1 MLTFE
6 SPQFEDRQWVQPL
19 LEAEGSFGCE
29 YNFANIYLWSRAYP
43 QKIARVEDRLLV
55 RIQGA
60 LGLSYLYPAGRG
72 PLAPAVD
79 QLAQDAAAQDKPLA
93 LVCVTE
99 EQKAA
104 LEEACPGRFQFEEDR
119 NGFDYLYD
127 VNRLADLTG
136 KKLHAKRNHIHRFD
150 EQFPDWLLEDVTPA
164 NVPECVEL
172 ERQWAAIRQEEAGED
187 VNTVSEET
195 VAVIEALYHMD
206 KLGLE
211 GALIRADGSPVA
223 FSLGGFITPEVFD
236 VNFEKSFG
244 DIQGA
249 YPAINREMAKLIRSR
264 HPQVKW
270 FNRED
275 DMGLEGL
282 RRAKLSYYPDILLT
296 KYTAREKGQGP
307 SFFL

>member
-6 SPQFEDRQWVQPL
+6 CPQFEDRQWVQPL
-19 LEAEGSFGCE
+19 LSAEADPACE
-29 YNFANIYLWSRAYP
+29 YSFASIYLWSRAWP
-43 QKIARVEDRLLV
+43 QQIARCGGRLLV
-55 RIQGA
+55 RIQGK
-60 LGLSYLYPAGRG
+60 LGLCYLYPAGSG
-72 PLAPAVD
+72 PLSAAVD
-79 QLAQDAAAQDKPLA
+79 ALAQDAVGNGVPLT

-99 EQKAA
+99 EQRAA
-104 LEEACPGRFQFEEDR
+104 LEEACPGRFAFEEDR
-119 NGFDYLYD
+119 DGFDYLYD
-127 VNRLADLTG
+127 IHRLADLPG
-136 KKLHAKRNHIHRFD
+136 KKLHAKRNHIRRFD
-150 EQFPDWLLEDVTPA
+150 DQFPDWLLENIPPA

-187 VNTVSEET
+187 GDSVSEET
-195 VAVIEALYHMD
+195 IALIEALYHMD

-223 FSLGGFITPEVFD
+223 FSLGGLITPEVFG

-249 YPAINREMAKLIRSR
+249 YPAINRELARFVRER

-270 FNRED
+270 LNRED

-282 RRAKLSYYPDILLT
+282 RKAKLSYYPDLLLV
-296 KYTAREKGQGP
+296 KHTAREVRA
-307 SFFL
+307 

>member
-1 MLTFE
+1 MELFQ
-6 SPQFEDRQWVQPL
+6 SPQFEDREWAQPL
-19 LEAEGSFGCE
+19 LSAEASPACE

-43 QKIARVEDRLLV
+43 QQIARLDDRLLV
-55 RIQGA
+55 RIQGS
-60 LGLSYLYPAGRG
+60 LGLCYLYPAGSG

-79 QLAQDAAAQDKPLA
+79 ALANHAAVNGVPLT

-99 EQKAA
+99 EQRAT
-104 LEEACPGRFQFEEDR
+104 LEAACPGRFAFEEDR
-119 NGFDYLYD
+119 DGFDYLYD
-127 VNRLADLTG
+127 VNRLADLPG
-136 KKLHAKRNHIHRFD
+136 KKLHAKRNHIRRFD
-150 EQFPDWLLEDVTPA
+150 EQFPDWLLEDITPA

-187 VNTVSEET
+187 GSTVSEET
-195 VAVIEALYHMD
+195 IALIEALYHMD

-249 YPAINREMAKLIRSR
+249 YPAINRELARLIRSR

-282 RRAKLSYYPDILLT
+282 RKAKLSYYPDLLLT
-296 KYTAREKGQGP
+296 KYTAREVER
-307 SFFL
+307 

>member
-6 SPQFEDRQWVQPL
+6 SPQFEDREWVQPL
-19 LEAEGSFGCE
+19 LAAEASPACE

-43 QKIARVEDRLLV
+43 QQIARLGDRLLV
-55 RIQGA
+55 QIQGS
-60 LGLSYLYPAGRG
+60 LGLCYLYPAGGG

-79 QLAQDAAAQDKPLA
+79 ALANHAAANGVPLT

-99 EQKAA
+99 DQRAA
-104 LEEACPGRFQFEEDR
+104 LEEACPGRFAFEEDR
-119 NGFDYLYD
+119 GGFDYLYD
-127 VNRLADLTG
+127 VNRLADLPG
-136 KKLHAKRNHIHRFD
+136 KKLHAKRNHIRRFD
-150 EQFPDWLLEDVTPA
+150 EQFPDWLLEDITPA

-187 VNTVSEET
+187 VNSVSEET

-249 YPAINREMAKLIRSR
+249 YPAINRELARLIRGR

-275 DMGLEGL
+275 DLGLEGL
-282 RRAKLSYYPDILLT
+282 RKAKLSYYPDILLT
-296 KYTAREKGQGP
+296 KYTAREVAR
-307 SFFL
+307 

>member
-1 MLTFE
+1 MVNFE
-6 SPQFEDRQWVQPL
+6 SPQFEDREWAQPL
-19 LEAEGSFGCE
+19 LEAEGSQCCE

-43 QKIARVEDRLLV
+43 QQIARLGGRLLV
-55 RIQGA
+55 QIQGS
-60 LGLSYLYPAGRG
+60 LGLCYLYPAGSG
-72 PLAPAVD
+72 PLSAAVD
-79 QLAQDAAAQDKPLA
+79 ALANHAAANGVPLT

-99 EQKAA
+99 NQRAA
-104 LEEACPGRFQFEEDR
+104 LEAACPGRFAFQEDR
-119 NGFDYLYD
+119 DGFDYLYD
-127 VNRLADLTG
+127 VNRLADLPG

-150 EQFPDWLLEDVTPA
+150 EQFPDWLLEDITPA

-187 VNTVSEET
+187 VNSVSEET

-223 FSLGGFITPEVFD
+223 FSLGGLITPEVFD

-244 DIQGA
+244 EIQGA
-249 YPAINREMAKLIRSR
+249 YPVINRELARLIRSR
-264 HPQVKW
+264 HPEVKW

-282 RRAKLSYYPDILLT
+282 RKAKLSYYPDILLT
-296 KYTAREKGQGP
+296 KYTAREAGT
-307 SFFL
+307 

>member
-6 SPQFEDRQWVQPL
+6 PPQFEDRQWVQPL
-19 LEAEGSFGCE
+19 LAAEASPACE
-29 YNFANIYLWSRAYP
+29 YNFTNIYLWSRAYP
-43 QKIARVEDRLLV
+43 QKIARLGDRLLV
-55 RIQGA
+55 QIQGS
-60 LGLSYLYPAGRG
+60 LGPCCLYPAGSG

-79 QLAQDAAAQDKPLA
+79 ALANHAADNGVPLT

-99 EQKAA
+99 DQRAA
-104 LEEACPGRFQFEEDR
+104 LEAACPGRFTFQEDR
-119 NGFDYLYD
+119 DGFDYLYD
-127 VNRLADLTG
+127 VNRLADLPG
-136 KKLHAKRNHIHRFD
+136 KKLHAKRNHIRRFD
-150 EQFPDWLLEDVTPA
+150 EQFPDWLLEDITPA

-187 VNTVSEET
+187 ASAISEET
-195 VAVIEALYHMD
+195 IALIEALYHMD

-249 YPAINREMAKLIRSR
+249 YPAINRELARLIRGR

-275 DMGLEGL
+275 DLGLEGL
-282 RRAKLSYYPDILLT
+282 RKAKLSYYPDLLLT
-296 KYTAREKGQGP
+296 KYTAREVGR
-307 SFFL
+307 

>member
-6 SPQFEDRQWVQPL
+6 SPQFEDREWAQPL
-19 LEAEGSFGCE
+19 LAAEASPACE

-43 QKIARVEDRLLV
+43 QQIARLGDRLLV
-55 RIQGA
+55 QIQGS
-60 LGLSYLYPAGRG
+60 LGLCYLYPAGSG

-79 QLAQDAAAQDKPLA
+79 ALANHAAANGVPLT

-99 EQKAA
+99 DQRAA
-104 LEEACPGRFQFEEDR
+104 LETACPGRFAFQEDR
-119 NGFDYLYD
+119 DGFDYLYD
-127 VNRLADLTG
+127 VNRLADLPG

-150 EQFPDWLLEDVTPA
+150 EQFPDWLLEDITPA

-187 VNTVSEET
+187 VNSVSEET

-244 DIQGA
+244 EIQGA
-249 YPAINREMAKLIRSR
+249 YPVINRELARLIRSR
-264 HPQVKW
+264 HPEVKW

-282 RRAKLSYYPDILLT
+282 RKAKLSYYPDILLT
-296 KYTAREKGQGP
+296 KYTAREAGT
-307 SFFL
+307 

>member
-1 MLTFE
+1 MVTFE
-6 SPQFEDRQWVQPL
+6 SPQFEDRQWVEPL
-19 LEAEGSFGCE
+19 LNAEGSQGCE
-29 YNFANIYLWSRAYP
+29 YNFTNIYLWSRAWP
-43 QKIARVEDRLLV
+43 QKIARAGERLLV
-55 RIQGA
+55 RIQGR
-60 LGLSYLYPAGRG
+60 LGLCYLYPAGSG
-72 PLAPAVD
+72 PLAPAVEA
-79 QLAQDAAAQDKPLA
+79 LCADAAAQGKPLV

-104 LEEACPGRFQFEEDR
+104 LEAACPGRFSFEEDR
-119 NGFDYLYD
+119 DGFDYIYD
-127 VNRLADLTG
+127 IDRLADLPG

-150 EQFPDWLLEDVTPA
+150 EQFPDWLLEDITPA

-172 ERQWAAIRQEEAGED
+172 ERQWAALRQEEAGED
-187 VNTVSEET
+187 IEAISEET

-223 FSLGGFITPEVFD
+223 FSLGGFITPECFD

-249 YPAINREMAKLIRSR
+249 YPAINRELARLIRER

-275 DMGLEGL
+275 DMGLDGL
-282 RRAKLSYYPDILLT
+282 RRAKLSYYPDLLLT
-296 KYTAREKGQGP
+296 KYTARGA
-307 SFFL
+307 

>member
-6 SPQFEDRQWVQPL
+6 SPQFEDRQWAQPL
-19 LEAEGSFGCE
+19 LSAEADPACE
-29 YNFANIYLWSRAYP
+29 YSFASIYLWSRAWP
-43 QKIARVEDRLLV
+43 QQIARCGGRLLV
-55 RIQGA
+55 RIQGK
-60 LGLSYLYPAGRG
+60 LGLCYLYPAGSG

-79 QLAQDAAAQDKPLA
+79 ALAQDAAANGVPLT

-99 EQKAA
+99 DQRAA
-104 LEEACPGRFQFEEDR
+104 LEEACPGRFAFEEDR
-119 NGFDYLYD
+119 DGFDYLYD
-127 VNRLADLTG
+127 IHRLADLPG
-136 KKLHAKRNHIHRFD
+136 KKLHAKRNHIRRFD
-150 EQFPDWLLEDVTPA
+150 DQFPDWLLEDITPA

-187 VNTVSEET
+187 GDSVSEET
-195 VAVIEALYHMD
+195 IALIEALYHMD

-223 FSLGGFITPEVFD
+223 FSLGGLITPEVFG

-249 YPAINREMAKLIRSR
+249 YPAINRELARFVRER

-270 FNRED
+270 LNRED

-282 RRAKLSYYPDILLT
+282 RKAKLSYYPDLLLV
-296 KYTAREKGQGP
+296 KHTAREVRA
-307 SFFL
+307 

>member
-1 MLTFE
+1 MITFE
-6 SPQFEDRQWVQPL
+6 SPRFEDRAWVQPL
-19 LEAEGSFGCE
+19 LEAEGSPGCE
-29 YNFANIYLWSRAYP
+29 YNFANIYLWSRTWS
-43 QKIARVEDRLLV
+43 QMIARCGGRVLT
-55 RIQGA
+55 RIEGR

-79 QLAQDAAAQDKPLA
+79 ELARDAAAQDRPLL
-93 LVCVTE
+93 LVCVTG

-104 LEEACPGRFQFEEDR
+104 LEAACPGRFTVEEDR
-119 NGFDYLYD
+119 DGFDYLYEVD
-127 VNRLADLTG
+127 RLADLPG

-150 EQFPDWLLEDVTPA
+150 EQFPDWLLEPITPA

-172 ERQWAAIRQEEAGED
+172 EHRWAALRREETGED
-187 VNTVSEET
+187 AETVSEET
-195 VAVIEALYHMD
+195 VALIEALYHMD

-211 GALIRADGSPVA
+211 GALIRAEGNPVA
-223 FSLGGFITPEVFD
+223 FSLGGLVTPQVFD

-249 YPAINREMAKLIRSR
+249 YPAINREMARLVRAR

-270 FNRED
+270 LNRED

-282 RRAKLSYYPDILLT
+282 RRAKLSYYPDILLA
-296 KYTAREKGQGP
+296 KYTAREA
-307 SFFL
+307 

>member
-1 MLTFE
+1 MVTFE

-19 LEAEGSFGCE
+19 LAAEGSLGCE
-29 YNFANIYLWSRAYP
+29 YNFTNIYLWSRAYP
-43 QKIARVEDRLLV
+43 QKIARLDGRLLV
-55 RIQGA
+55 RIQGR
-60 LGLSYLYPAGRG
+60 LGLCYLYPAGEG
-72 PLAPAVD
+72 PLSAAVD
-79 QLAQDAAAQDKPLA
+79 AMAADAASHSVPLT
-93 LVCVTE
+93 LVCVTQ

-104 LEEACPGRFQFEEDR
+104 LEATCPGRFTFEEDR
-119 NGFDYLYD
+119 DGFDYLYD
-127 VNRLADLTG
+127 VNRLADLPG

-150 EQFPDWLLEDVTPA
+150 EQVPDWLLEPITPA

-187 VNTVSEET
+187 VEAISEET
-195 VAVIEALYHMD
+195 IAVIEALYHME

-223 FSLGGFITPEVFD
+223 FSLGGFITPECFD

-249 YPAINREMAKLIRSR
+249 YPVINRELARLIRAR

-275 DMGLEGL
+275 DMGLDGL

-296 KYTAREKGQGP
+296 KYTAREVGA
-307 SFFL
+307 

>member
-1 MLTFE
+1 MVTFAC
-6 SPQFEDRQWVQPL
+6 PQFEDRQWVQPL
-19 LEAEGSFGCE
+19 LAAEASTACE

-43 QKIARVEDRLLV
+43 QKIARAGDRLLV
-55 RIQGA
+55 RIRGK
-60 LGLSYLYPAGRG
+60 LGLSWLYPAGSG

-79 QLAQDAAAQDKPLA
+79 ALAADAAAQAAPLT

-99 EQKAA
+99 DQRAA
-104 LEEACPGRFQFEEDR
+104 LEAACPGRFAFEEDR
-119 NGFDYLYD
+119 DGFDYLYD
-127 VNRLADLTG
+127 VDRLADLPG
-136 KKLHAKRNHIHRFD
+136 KKLHAKRNHIRRFD
-150 EQFPDWLLEDVTPA
+150 EQFPDWLLEDITPA

-172 ERQWAAIRQEEAGED
+172 ERQWAALRQETAGGD
-187 VNTVSEET
+187 ANTVSEET

-249 YPAINREMAKLIRSR
+249 YPAINRELARLIRSR
-264 HPQVKW
+264 HPRVKW
-270 FNRED
+270 LNRED

-282 RRAKLSYYPDILLT
+282 RRAKLSYYPDVLLA
-296 KYTAREKGQGP
+296 KYTARTV
-307 SFFL
+307 

>member
-1 MLTFE
+1 MELFQ
-6 SPQFEDRQWVQPL
+6 SPQFEDRQWAQPL
-19 LEAEGSFGCE
+19 LDAEADPACE
-29 YNFANIYLWSRAYP
+29 YSFASIYLWSRAWP
-43 QKIARVEDRLLV
+43 QQIARCGGRLLV
-55 RIQGA
+55 RIQGK
-60 LGLSYLYPAGRG
+60 LGLCCLYPAGSG

-79 QLAQDAAAQDKPLA
+79 ALAQDAAANGVPLT

-99 EQKAA
+99 DQRAA
-104 LEEACPGRFQFEEDR
+104 LEDACPGRFAFEEDR
-119 NGFDYLYD
+119 DGFDYLYD
-127 VNRLADLTG
+127 INRLADLPG
-136 KKLHAKRNHIHRFD
+136 KKLHAKRNHIRRFD
-150 EQFPDWLLEDVTPA
+150 DQFPDWLLEEVTPA

-187 VNTVSEET
+187 GDSVSEET
-195 VAVIEALYHMD
+195 IALIEALYHMD

-223 FSLGGFITPEVFD
+223 FSLGGLITPEVFG

-249 YPAINREMAKLIRSR
+249 YPAINRELARFVRER

-270 FNRED
+270 LNRED

-282 RRAKLSYYPDILLT
+282 RKAKLSYYPDLLLV
-296 KYTAREKGQGP
+296 KHTAREVRA
-307 SFFL
+307 

>member
-6 SPQFEDRQWVQPL
+6 SPQFEDREWAQPL
-19 LEAEGSFGCE
+19 LAAEASPACE

-43 QKIARVEDRLLV
+43 QQIAHLDDRLLV
-55 RIQGA
+55 QIQGS
-60 LGLSYLYPAGRG
+60 LGLCYLYPAGSG

-79 QLAQDAAAQDKPLA
+79 ALANHAAANGVPLT

-99 EQKAA
+99 EQRAA
-104 LEEACPGRFQFEEDR
+104 LEAACPGRFAFQEDR
-119 NGFDYLYD
+119 DGFDYLYD
-127 VNRLADLTG
+127 VNRLADLPG
-136 KKLHAKRNHIHRFD
+136 KKLHAKRNHIRRFD
-150 EQFPDWLLEDVTPA
+150 EQFPDWLLEDITPA

-187 VNTVSEET
+187 VNSVSEET

-244 DIQGA
+244 EIQGA
-249 YPAINREMAKLIRSR
+249 YPVINRELARLIRSR
-264 HPQVKW
+264 HPEVKW

-282 RRAKLSYYPDILLT
+282 RKAKLSYYPDILLT
-296 KYTAREKGQGP
+296 KYTAREAGT
-307 SFFL
+307 

>member
-1 MLTFE
+1 MELFQ
-6 SPQFEDRQWVQPL
+6 SPQFEDREWAQPL
-19 LEAEGSFGCE
+19 LSAEASPACE

-43 QKIARVEDRLLV
+43 QQIARLDDRLLV
-55 RIQGA
+55 RIQGS
-60 LGLSYLYPAGRG
+60 LGLCYLYPAGSG

-79 QLAQDAAAQDKPLA
+79 ALANHAAANGVPLT

-99 EQKAA
+99 EQRAT
-104 LEEACPGRFQFEEDR
+104 LEAACPGRFAFEEDR
-119 NGFDYLYD
+119 DGFDYLYD
-127 VNRLADLTG
+127 VNRLADLPG
-136 KKLHAKRNHIHRFD
+136 KKLHAKRNHIRRFD
-150 EQFPDWLLEDVTPA
+150 EQFPDWLLEDITPA

-187 VNTVSEET
+187 GSTVSEET
-195 VAVIEALYHMD
+195 IALIEALYHMD

-249 YPAINREMAKLIRSR
+249 YPAINRELARLIRSR

-282 RRAKLSYYPDILLT
+282 RKAKLSYYPDLLLT
-296 KYTAREKGQGP
+296 KYTAREVER
-307 SFFL
+307 

>member
-6 SPQFEDRQWVQPL
+6 CPQFEDRQWVQPL
-19 LEAEGSFGCE
+19 LSAEADPACE
-29 YNFANIYLWSRAYP
+29 YSFASIYLWSRAWP
-43 QKIARVEDRLLV
+43 QQIARCGGRLLV

-60 LGLSYLYPAGRG
+60 LGLSYLYPAGSG

-79 QLAQDAAAQDKPLA
+79 AIAADAAANGVPPT
-93 LVCVTE
+93 LVCVTA
-99 EQKAA
+99 EQRAA
-104 LEEACPGRFQFEEDR
+104 LEGACPGRFAFEADR
-119 NGFDYLYD
+119 DGFDYLYD
-127 VNRLADLTG
+127 INRLADLPG
-136 KKLHAKRNHIHRFD
+136 KKLHAKRNHIRRFD
-150 EQFPDWLLEDVTPA
+150 DQFPDWLLEEITPA

-187 VNTVSEET
+187 GDSVSEET
-195 VAVIEALYHMD
+195 IALIEALYHMD

-223 FSLGGFITPEVFD
+223 FSLGGLITPEVFG

-249 YPAINREMAKLIRSR
+249 YPAINRELARFVRER

-270 FNRED
+270 LNRED

-282 RRAKLSYYPDILLT
+282 RKAKLSYYPDLLLV
-296 KYTAREKGQGP
+296 KHTAREVRA
-307 SFFL
+307 

>member
-1 MLTFE
+1 MELFQ
-6 SPQFEDRQWVQPL
+6 SPQFEDREWAQPL
-19 LEAEGSFGCE
+19 LSAEASPACE

-43 QKIARVEDRLLV
+43 QQIARLDDRLLV
-55 RIQGA
+55 RIQGS
-60 LGLSYLYPAGRG
+60 LGLCYLYPAGSG

-79 QLAQDAAAQDKPLA
+79 ALANHAAVNGVPLT

-99 EQKAA
+99 EQRAT
-104 LEEACPGRFQFEEDR
+104 LEAACPGRFAFEEDR
-119 NGFDYLYD
+119 DGFDYLYD
-127 VNRLADLTG
+127 VNRLADLPG
-136 KKLHAKRNHIHRFD
+136 KKLHAKRNHIRRFD
-150 EQFPDWLLEDVTPA
+150 EQFPDWLLEDITPA

-187 VNTVSEET
+187 GSTVSEET
-195 VAVIEALYHMD
+195 IALIEALYHMD

-249 YPAINREMAKLIRSR
+249 YPAINREMARLVRAR

-270 FNRED
+270 LNRED
-275 DMGLEGL
+275 DLGLEGL
-282 RRAKLSYYPDILLT
+282 RRAKLSYYPDQLLK
-296 KYTAREKGQGP
+296 KYTARAVSG
-307 SFFL
+307 

>member
-6 SPQFEDRQWVQPL
+6 SPQFEDREWVQPL
-19 LEAEGSFGCE
+19 LAAEASPACE

-43 QKIARVEDRLLV
+43 QKIARLGDRQLV
-55 RIQGA
+55 CIQGS
-60 LGLSYLYPAGRG
+60 LGPSCLYPAGSG
-72 PLAPAVD
+72 PLAPALD
-79 QLAQDAAAQDKPLA
+79 ALAGHAAANGVPLT

-99 EQKAA
+99 EQRAA
-104 LEEACPGRFQFEEDR
+104 LEEACPGRFAFEEDR
-119 NGFDYLYD
+119 GGFDYLYD
-127 VNRLADLTG
+127 VNRLADLPG
-136 KKLHAKRNHIHRFD
+136 KKLHAKRNHIRRFD
-150 EQFPDWLLEDVTPA
+150 EQFPDWLLEDITPA

-187 VNTVSEET
+187 VNSVSEET

-211 GALIRADGSPVA
+211 GALIRADGAPVA

-249 YPAINREMAKLIRSR
+249 YPAINRELARLIRSR

-282 RRAKLSYYPDILLT
+282 RKAKLSYYPDLLLT
-296 KYTAREKGQGP
+296 KYTAREVAR
-307 SFFL
+307 

>member
-1 MLTFE
+1 MVNFE
-6 SPQFEDRQWVQPL
+6 CPQFEDRQWVLPL
-19 LEAEGSFGCE
+19 LEAEASLGCE
-29 YNFANIYLWSRAYP
+29 YNFANIYLWSRAWP
-43 QKIARVEDRLLV
+43 QKIARVENRLLV
-55 RIQGA
+55 RIEGK
-60 LGLSYLYPAGRG
+60 LGLSYLYPAGSG

-79 QLAQDAAAQDKPLA
+79 ALARDAAAQGKPLL
-93 LVCVTE
+93 LVCVTG
-99 EQKAA
+99 EQRAA
-104 LEEACPGRFQFEEDR
+104 LEGACPGRFQFEEDR
-119 NGFDYLYD
+119 DGFDYIYD
-127 VNRLADLTG
+127 VNRLADLPG

-150 EQFPDWLLEDVTPA
+150 EQFPDWLLEDITPA

-172 ERQWAAIRQEEAGED
+172 ERQWAALRQEEAGED
-187 VNTVSEET
+187 AGAISEET

-223 FSLGGFITPEVFD
+223 FSLGGFITPECFD

-249 YPAINREMAKLIRSR
+249 YPVINRELARLIRER

-275 DMGLEGL
+275 DMGLDGL
-282 RRAKLSYYPDILLT
+282 RRAKQSYYPDILLP
-296 KYTAREKGQGP
+296 KYTAREG
-307 SFFL
+307 

>member
-6 SPQFEDRQWVQPL
+6 SPQFEDRQWIQPL
-19 LEAEGSFGCE
+19 LAAEASPACE

-43 QKIARVEDRLLV
+43 QKIARCGDRLLV
-55 RIQGA
+55 QIQGA
-60 LGLSYLYPAGRG
+60 LGLCYLYPAGSG

-79 QLAQDAAAQDKPLA
+79 ELASHAAAYGVPLT
-93 LVCVTE
+93 LVCVTG
-99 EQKAA
+99 EQRAA
-104 LEEACPGRFQFEEDR
+104 LEEACPGRFAFEEDR
-119 NGFDYLYD
+119 DGFDYIYD
-127 VNRLADLTG
+127 VNRLADLPG
-136 KKLHAKRNHIHRFD
+136 KKLHAKRNHIRRFD
-150 EQFPDWLLEDVTPA
+150 DQFPDWLLEDITPA

-187 VNTVSEET
+187 AATVSEET
-195 VAVIEALYHMD
+195 IAVIEALYHMD

-211 GALIRADGSPVA
+211 GALIRADGSPIA
-223 FSLGGFITPEVFD
+223 FSLGGFVTPECFD

-249 YPAINREMAKLIRSR
+249 YPAINRALAQLIRAR

-282 RRAKLSYYPDILLT
+282 RKAKLSYYPDILLT
-296 KYTAREKGQGP
+296 KYTAKEVGA
-307 SFFL
+307 

>member
-1 MLTFE
+1 MVTFE

-19 LEAEGSFGCE
+19 LAAEGSLGCE
-29 YNFANIYLWSRAYP
+29 YNFSNIYLWSRVWP
-43 QKIARVEDRLLV
+43 QKIARSGNRLLV
-55 RIQGA
+55 RIEGA
-60 LGLSYLYPAGRG
+60 LGLSYLYPAGSG
-72 PLAPAVD
+72 PLPAAVD
-79 QLAQDAAAQDKPLA
+79 QLESDADAQGKPLV
-93 LVCVTE
+93 LVCVTR
-99 EQKAA
+99 EQKEA
-104 LEEACPGRFQFEEDR
+104 LEKACPGKFQFEEDR
-119 NGFDYLYD
+119 DGFDYLYD
-127 VNRLADLTG
+127 VNRLADLPG

-150 EQFPDWLLEDVTPA
+150 EQFPDWLLEAITPA

-172 ERQWAAIRQEEAGED
+172 ERQWAAIHQEEAGED
-187 VNTVSEET
+187 VETVSEET

-211 GALIRADGSPVA
+211 GALIRADGSPIA
-223 FSLGGFITPEVFD
+223 FSLGGFITPECFD

-249 YPAINREMAKLIRSR
+249 YPAINREMARLIRSR
-264 HPQVKW
+264 HPKVKW

-296 KYTAREKGQGP
+296 KYTARAV
-307 SFFL
+307 

>member
-6 SPQFEDRQWVQPL
+6 CPQFEDRQWVQPL
-19 LEAEGSFGCE
+19 LSAEADPACE
-29 YNFANIYLWSRAYP
+29 YSFASIYLWSRAWP
-43 QKIARVEDRLLV
+43 QQIARCGGRLLV
-55 RIQGA
+55 RIQGK
-60 LGLSYLYPAGRG
+60 LGLCYLYPAGSG

-79 QLAQDAAAQDKPLA
+79 ALAQDAAANGVPLT

-99 EQKAA
+99 AQRAA
-104 LEEACPGRFQFEEDR
+104 LEAACPGRFAFEEDR
-119 NGFDYLYD
+119 DGFDYLYD
-127 VNRLADLTG
+127 IHRLADLPG
-136 KKLHAKRNHIHRFD
+136 KKLHAKRNHIRRFD
-150 EQFPDWLLEDVTPA
+150 DQFPDWLLEDITPA

-187 VNTVSEET
+187 VDTVSEET

-211 GALIRADGSPVA
+211 GALIRADGSPIA

-249 YPAINREMAKLIRSR
+249 YPAINRELARFNRTR
-264 HPQVKW
+264 HPQLKW
-270 FNRED
+270 FNSED
-275 DMGLEGL
+275 EMGLHRL
-282 RRAKLSYYPDILLT
+282 RLDNLSYYPDILVA
-296 KYTAREKGQGP
+296 KYTARAV
-307 SFFL
+307 